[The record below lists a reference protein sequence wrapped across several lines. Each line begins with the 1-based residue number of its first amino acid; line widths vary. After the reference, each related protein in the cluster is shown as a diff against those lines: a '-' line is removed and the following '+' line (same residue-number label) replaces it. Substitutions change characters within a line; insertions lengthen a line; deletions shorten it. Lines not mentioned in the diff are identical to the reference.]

1 MTVIAAIIA
10 GLVGTAAMI
19 VAIMV
24 GPTVVGMSRLDV
36 TVFVGTAFTPDERRA
51 RPVGWSILSFNGS
64 VLAIICA
71 LLWEA
76 GIGSATWLWG
86 LIFGAVL
93 GVLTVLLLPLMMRF
107 HPRTDETPEWPKWL
121 IAFSMWLGHLIYGLV
136 VALLYSTLSSRL

>member
-1 MTVIAAIIA
+1 MNVISSIVA
-10 GLVGTAAMI
+10 GLVGTATMI
-19 VAIMV
+19 VSILFI
-24 GPTVVGMSRLDV
+24 PTLLGMPKLDV

-51 RPVGWSILSFNGS
+51 RRIGWLILSFNGS

-76 GIGSATWLWG
+76 GIGSVTWLWG

-107 HPRTDETPEWPKWL
+107 HPRMEETPEWPTWM
-121 IAFSMWLGHLIYGLV
+121 IALSMWLGHLVYGLI
-136 VALLYSTLSSRL
+136 VALVYNVFP